1 MFNRT
6 SKLQLGESVSENW
19 LLKEVYVLLNYLC
32 INKDWAQHYLL
43 GTTIELVHTVQYML
57 FDMPHLGDL

>member
-1 MFNRT
+1 MI
-6 SKLQLGESVSENW
+6 ENW

-32 INKDWAQHYLL
+32 INKDSAQHCLL

-57 FDMPHLGDL
+57 FDMPHRNRIALEHRL